1 MELFRKHKIPYHQLL
16 FIETD
21 SPQSW
26 GEEGEV
32 MTENKVE
39 IEGKVED
46 KVKMKMDNE
55 GRG

>member
-1 MELFRKHKIPYHQLL
+1 MELLRKHEIPYHQLL

-21 SPQSW
+21 SPRSW
-26 GEEGEV
+26 GEEDEV

-39 IEGKVED
+39 IED